1 MLIFSLSASETFLRK
16 DEKSACE
23 TMLIVAGGRG
33 QGNFGDALY
42 DSTRRRLSR
51 KSKR

>member
-1 MLIFSLSASETFLRK
+1 MLIFSFSASEKFFRK

-33 QGNFGDALY
+33 QGNFGDTLH
-42 DSTRRRLSR
+42 DSTQRRLSR
-51 KSKR
+51 